1 MAVVCVTEQWL
12 LRDLMWATSGN
23 SGGPVSQDTRVD
35 SHFLVFTF
43 EPVDGLAGPQFPVS
57 ITTDA
62 ADLSK
67 QKLARKRQRPP
78 RVLRTRVAKTL
89 L

>member
-1 MAVVCVTEQWL
+1 
-12 LRDLMWATSGN
+12 MWATSGN
-23 SGGPVSQDTRVD
+23 SGGPVSQDTPVD
-35 SHFLVFTF
+35 SHFLVFPF

-67 QKLARKRQRPP
+67 
-78 RVLRTRVAKTL
+78 
-89 L
+89 